1 MYFEVKILVIFNN
14 HEFEVGMNCSVKF
27 VET

>member
-1 MYFEVKILVIFNN
+1 MYPKVQILFMCNN
-14 HEFEVGMNCSVKF
+14 HEFEVGMSGSVKF